1 MNTYTIVDS
10 KTLRISDVFFFT
22 HQAFLLKVE
31 FEPEVF
37 PGGEFSASFV
47 SDYVVVADTIDAAK
61 EILNSA
67 FRYSKFKVVS
77 WYQLPNSTYVQY
89 SLKNKSIDAK
99 LF

>member
-1 MNTYTIVDS
+1 MNFYTIVDS
-10 KTLRISDVFFFT
+10 KSVHIDDVYFFT
-22 HQAFLLKVE
+22 HQAFLMKVE

-37 PGGEFSASFV
+37 PGGEFSGSFV

-89 SLKNKSIDAK
+89 SLKNKTLNAK